1 MFATPS
7 SEYRVSHRS
16 SLAIAAALLLA
27 ACAGG
32 ASPAQA
38 PAPAA
43 SAEHAVQEFMRAVA
57 DSNLTKMAQL
67 WGSAKGP
74 AGTTH
79 EPADYE
85 RRVAIMQAYL
95 RGAQYR
101 IMSNDS
107 DPAAPGSRLLQVEL
121 KREHC
126 DKVVPF
132 SVIPSGNGWL
142 VNRVDLSAAGSPG
155 RPCDAAPSSSP

>member
-7 SEYRVSHRS
+7 SEFRVSQRLS
-16 SLAIAAALLLA
+16 PPIIAALLLA

-32 ASPAQA
+32 GSPAPTA
-38 PAPAA
+38 APAA
-43 SAEHAVQEFMRAVA
+43 SAERVVQEFMRAVA

-67 WGSAKGP
+67 WGSAKGA

-85 RRVAIMQAYL
+85 RRIAIMQAYL

-101 IMSNDS
+101 ILSNDV
-107 DPAAPGSRLLQVEL
+107 DPASADQRVLQVEL
-121 KREHC
+121 KRESC
-126 DKVVPF
+126 DKTVPF
-132 SVIPSGNGWL
+132 AVIRTGDTWL
-142 VNRVDLSAAGSPG
+142 INRVDLSAVGSPG